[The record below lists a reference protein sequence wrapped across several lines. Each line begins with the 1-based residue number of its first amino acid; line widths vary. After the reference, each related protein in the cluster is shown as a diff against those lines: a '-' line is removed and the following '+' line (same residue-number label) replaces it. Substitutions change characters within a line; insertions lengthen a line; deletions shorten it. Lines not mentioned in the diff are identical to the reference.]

1 MPCSDALI
9 RLGWWLGWS
18 LTQLVDLP
26 GPTGQPHKPQPALAG
41 ASQPNELI
49 EDIN

>member
-1 MPCSDALI
+1 MMTIALF
-9 RLGWWLGWS
+9 GCVDSAG
-18 LTQLVDLP
+18 LVAGLVATSP